1 MRTPS
6 GSRCRY
12 CPTSTATTNNR
23 SMAEFSREDHEF
35 MARALRLARQGVYT
49 AHPNPRVG
57 CVLVAGGVVV
67 GEGWHRK
74 TGEAHAEINALAEAG
89 ARARGSTAYL
99 TLEPCSHHG
108 RTPPCTE
115 ALVAAGVKRVVWAMP
130 DPNPQV
136 DGQQPLHDAGV
147 ETAAGLLQAEAL
159 QLNRGFVSRV
169 QTGRPFVTLKL
180 ASSLDGA
187 TAMASGESQWITG
200 PAARRDVQAQRARSG
215 AVLTGIGTVLDDDPS
230 LTVREPSIDTGG
242 RQPLRVVLDSRL
254 RTPPES
260 RMFREPGQTL
270 LVCGTDDNRQA
281 LEARGAEVLC
291 LPGNGSGVDL
301 GAVLDAL
308 GEREVNDLLLECG
321 PTLAGAW
328 LTAGLVDELVIYQ
341 APHIMGSETQS
352 MVRTPEWRALDQ
364 RLQLRITDVRAIGGD
379 MRITALPES

>member
-1 MRTPS
+1 
-6 GSRCRY
+6 
-12 CPTSTATTNNR
+12 
-23 SMAEFSREDHEF
+23 MAEFSREDHEF

-57 CVLVAGGVVV
+57 CVLVAGGAVVA
-67 GEGWHRK
+67 EGWHRK

-89 ARARGSTAYL
+89 ARARGSTAYV

-147 ETAAGLLQAEAL
+147 ETAAGLLQVEAL